1 MHGVFDLHCDTI
13 LRLVEGG
20 RLAGMEGGHLDIP
33 RLRRGGSL
41 AQCFAIFVPPDAYA
55 PEAGPDGPDRYV
67 KRAYGAF
74 LREMEANRED
84 IRQARSLADIE
95 ENRRAGRLSAVL
107 TVEDAVSLDGK
118 LERLDGYAAMG
129 VKMAAL
135 LWNHENALG
144 YPNSPDSAKHALGLK
159 PFGLEAVER
168 MEELGIAVDV
178 SHLSEGGFWDVVR
191 VGKKP
196 FVASH
201 SCARAL
207 RNHPRNL
214 TDEQLRA
221 VADRGG
227 VVGINFCAAFLH
239 DRTGEEEKYT
249 SMEDIARH
257 LLHMKK
263 VAGGDIL
270 ALGSDFDGID
280 SRLEFGDFGGME
292 ALERAL
298 GRWFTAAELEAIGWK
313 NAWRT
318 FGEIWG

>member
-1 MHGVFDLHCDTI
+1 MHGMFDLHCDTM
-13 LRLVEGG
+13 LRLVDGG
-20 RLAGMEGGHLDIP
+20 RLRGMEGGHIDLP

-41 AQCFAIFVPPDAYA
+41 AQCFAIFVPPTAYA
-55 PEAGPDGPDRYV
+55 PQAGPDGPDRYV

-74 LREMEANRED
+74 LREMAANEGD
-84 IRQARSLADIE
+84 IRQARSLAEIE
-95 ENRRAGRLSAVL
+95 ENHRSGRLSAVL

-118 LERLDGYAAMG
+118 LERLDGYAGMG

-135 LWNHENALG
+135 IWNHENSLG
-144 YPNSPDSAKHALGLK
+144 YPNSPDPDRHALGLK

-207 RNHPRNL
+207 RDHPRNL
-214 TDEQLRA
+214 TDDQLRA
-221 VADRGG
+221 IADRGG
-227 VVGINFCAAFLH
+227 VVGINFSAEFLH
-239 DRTGEEEKYT
+239 DKGGAERDLTT
-249 SMEDIARH
+249 SEDVARH

-263 VAGGDIL
+263 TAGLDIL
-270 ALGSDFDGID
+270 ALGSDFDGIN
-280 SRLEFGDFGGME
+280 SRFSFGDFGGME
-292 ALERAL
+292 ELAREL
-298 GRWFTAAELEAIGWK
+298 GRWFSDGELEAICWK

-318 FGEIWG
+318 FGEIWS